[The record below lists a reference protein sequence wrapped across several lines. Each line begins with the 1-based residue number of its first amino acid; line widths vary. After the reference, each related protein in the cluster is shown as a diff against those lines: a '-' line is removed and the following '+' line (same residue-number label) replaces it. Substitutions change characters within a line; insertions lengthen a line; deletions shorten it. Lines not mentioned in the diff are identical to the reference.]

1 MAYGESASV
10 TLLVGGTSV
19 FFTTANITTAISL
32 ADVEVDNINAS
43 ASDSQKTAASNL
55 LASDLLL
62 VANANRLTGGLAS
75 SRQTN
80 GQPAYNFAGGVGCRA
95 EALAKAKELL
105 RTKRFMSSTSVST
118 KDYYDSDT
126 SSQETPI

>member
-10 TLLVGGTSV
+10 TLMIGGTSV

-43 ASDSQKTAASNL
+43 ASASQKTAASNL

-75 SRQTN
+75 SSQTN
-80 GQPAYNFAGGVGCRA
+80 GQPAYNFAGGVGFRA

-118 KDYYDSDT
+118 KNYYDSDT